1 MVGLKADVQLSGD
14 EDKNVKE
21 ILSKYGWQPTEWGGA
36 ITGGYKGSITVGGT
50 EIKAHLFYGMDAN
63 LTLESN
69 DPKAKRLLA
78 KTELAPYLERTKIKK
93 IASAELSNERIEQM
107 LQKLREH
114 GWTDGP
120 EYGSAFTPARRVH
133 ELSTFN
139 IQGQEFR
146 AQGLGNPSRTDL
158 TLTLYSTAS
167 KASAKK
173 SLKNSDLA
181 EILSMSK

>member
-1 MVGLKADVQLSGD
+1 MVGLKADIQLSGD

-21 ILSKYGWQPTEWGGA
+21 ILGKYGWQPTEWGGA
-36 ITGGYKGSITVGGT
+36 ITGGYKGPIMVGGAK
-50 EIKAHLFYGMDAN
+50 INAHLFYGMDAN

-69 DPKAKRLLA
+69 DPKAKKLLA

-93 IASAELSNERIEQM
+93 IASVELSNEHIEQT
-107 LQKLREH
+107 LQKLREN
-114 GWTDGP
+114 GWTGEP

-133 ELSTFN
+133 ELPTFN
-139 IQGQEFR
+139 IQGKEFR

-158 TLTLYSTAS
+158 TLTLYCTAS
-167 KASAKK
+167 KTSAKK

-181 EILSMSK
+181 EIFS